1 MTIVEKFLIGEAE
14 RPSWLVYPKELVHLV
29 SVGATQFI
37 PWRILEAEY
46 ALPEAGR
53 LKERYDRELV
63 PFAYR
68 QDNDDLACLEQGS
81 DDRVK
86 IIHNH
91 ASKGWEN
98 EREYSS
104 FDAWLDSVKEQMS
117 EWL

>member
-14 RPSWLVYPKELVHLV
+14 RPSWLVYPEELVRLV
-29 SVGATQFI
+29 SKGSTQLI

-46 ALPEAGR
+46 ALPEANR
-53 LKERYDRELV
+53 LKERYDRDLV

-68 QDNDDLACLEQGS
+68 QDTDDLACFEQGS
-81 DDRVK
+81 DERVK

-98 EREYSS
+98 EREHES
-104 FDAWLDSVKEQMS
+104 FDGWLKTVKEQMS
-117 EWL
+117 EWS